1 MSRCGTD
8 RFRNETFSWFQILPY
23 SSWGNWRA
31 GCSPCALDFFFL
43 FSVFLTKLKWREG
56 ESQVGMD
63 TCRNIKHGILVLFL

>member
-1 MSRCGTD
+1 MVSDSTLLFLGEMESRLLTMC
-8 RFRNETFSWFQILPY
+8 FSI
-23 SSWGNWRA
+23 
-31 GCSPCALDFFFL
+31 FFL

>member
-1 MSRCGTD
+1 MVSDSTLFFLGELESRLLSVC
-8 RFRNETFSWFQILPY
+8 FR
-23 SSWGNWRA
+23 
-31 GCSPCALDFFFL
+31 FFFL

>member
-1 MSRCGTD
+1 MVSDSTLFFLRELESRLLSMC
-8 RFRNETFSWFQILPY
+8 FR
-23 SSWGNWRA
+23 
-31 GCSPCALDFFFL
+31 FFFLL